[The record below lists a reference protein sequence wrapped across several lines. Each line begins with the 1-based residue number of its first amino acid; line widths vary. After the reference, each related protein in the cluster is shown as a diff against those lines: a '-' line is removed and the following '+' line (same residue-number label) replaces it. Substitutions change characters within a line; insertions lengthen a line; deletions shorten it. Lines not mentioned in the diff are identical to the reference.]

1 MNGLEIVVTNYNTR
15 ELLAECLASIE
26 EHPASCPTR
35 LTVVDN
41 GSTDGSATLVRKRF
55 PQASL
60 IAFADNRGY
69 GPATNR
75 ALRELE
81 DEQVLLLNADTRVT
95 PGCLDALCAALA
107 ADPGAGALGPRQI
120 DDHGHY
126 QLSCGA
132 SLTLPRETRRWL
144 RHRRLRRD
152 DATARLFLERHYANG
167 ARIDWLSGSALLIR
181 REALRRAGLFD
192 ERFFLYFEDIDLC
205 LRIRRAGFAVRYVPA
220 AAIVHHG
227 GCSAAQAP
235 ELAEYEYRRS
245 QLLFWAKHGDR
256 FGRMAVRS
264 WVGLRSLGLWLG
276 LRSGALPIGDPAR
289 LSNQRRLLRLAWE
302 GVR

>member
-1 MNGLEIVVTNYNTR
+1 MTGLDIVVTNYNTR
-15 ELLAECLASIE
+15 ELLTACLESLHAHQPQI
-26 EHPASCPTR
+26 PVR
-35 LTVVDN
+35 ITVVDN
-41 GSTDGSATLVRKRF
+41 GSTDGSAALVRERF
-55 PQASL
+55 PAVRL
-60 IAFADNRGY
+60 AALPANCGY
-69 GPATNR
+69 GSATNH

-81 DEQVLLLNADTRVT
+81 YEQVLLLNADTRVT
-95 PGCLDALCAALA
+95 PGSLDALCTALA
-107 ADPGAGALGPRQI
+107 DDPRAGVLGPRQI
-120 DDHGHY
+120 DGEGRF

-152 DATARLFLERHYANG
+152 NAVTRRTLERHYSNG
-167 ARIDWLSGSALLIR
+167 ARIDWLSGAALLIR

-205 LRIRRAGFAVRYVPA
+205 LRIRQAGFTVRYVPA

-227 GCSAAQAP
+227 GCSAAQTP
-235 ELAEYEYRRS
+235 GLAEYEYRRS

-256 FGRMAVRS
+256 FSRSLIRS
-264 WVGLRSLGLWLG
+264 WVGLRSLSLWLG
-276 LRSGALPIGDPAR
+276 LRSGALPPGDPHR
-289 LSNQRRLLRLAWE
+289 LTNQRRLLRLAWE